1 MELVK
6 ILIIF
11 VVILVL
17 LNLKFPLYA
26 GMLAGTALLL
36 PLFQIG
42 LPKAAEITLY
52 SVTSA
57 ETLNMVLALYVISVL
72 QLCLEKRDHLSR
84 AQDAMNGL
92 LSDQRLNTA
101 LASVFIGMM
110 PAAPAVIIC
119 GDMMDNMAGDHL
131 SPAEKAC
138 CASYYRHITEGVLPT
153 FPLVII
159 VCTLSGIPVSSF
171 FLTMLPM
178 VAVLIVLGFVFYLHR
193 VPKTAEGKSAPE
205 YGSKGESAKVLLRSL
220 WTIIASIAII
230 LAFNVPAWL
239 AVAVVVTV
247 NIFTDRFSVAELL
260 PIVRRA
266 FDWKV
271 VAGTFATFIF
281 KDVLLNTGV
290 VQLLPDYF
298 SRLPIPVFLILALL
312 FFFGSLV
319 GSSNAVGAAFVP
331 LAFNMMDGGVAL
343 LVLLMGFAYAASQM
357 SPTHICLSLA
367 AEHFDVSLTSMI
379 GKIAPLMLCY
389 MVILVGYYL
398 LLTVI
403 L

>member
-11 VVILVL
+11 AVILVL
-17 LNLKFPLYA
+17 LNLKLPLYA
-26 GMLAGTALLL
+26 GMIAGTALLMV
-36 PLFQIG
+36 FFGIG
-42 LPKAAEITLY
+42 IPQAASITMD
-52 SVTSA
+52 SVTSD
-57 ETLNMVLALYVISVL
+57 ETLQMVLALYIISAL
-72 QLCLEKRDHLSR
+72 QLCLEKRGHLTR
-84 AQDAMNGL
+84 AQNAMNGL
-92 LSDQRLNTA
+92 LEDQRLNTA

-110 PAAPAVIIC
+110 PAAPAVVIC
-119 GDMMDNMAGDHL
+119 GKMMDNMAGDYL
-131 SPAEKAC
+131 TPSEKAC

-159 VCTLSGIPVSSF
+159 VCALSGIPVSSF

-178 VAVLIVLGFVFYLHR
+178 VAVLICLGFVFYLR
-193 VPKTAEGKSAPE
+193 KVPKTAGGGSASEYESKS
-205 YGSKGESAKVLLRSL
+205 ESAKALLRSL

-230 LAFNVPAWL
+230 LVFNMQAWL
-239 AVAVVVTV
+239 AVAIVVAV
-247 NIFTDRFSVAELL
+247 NVFIDHFSATELL
-260 PIVRRA
+260 PIMRQA

-271 VAGTFATFIF
+271 IVGTFATFIF

-290 VQLLPDYF
+290 VQLLPGYF
-298 SRLPIPVFLILALL
+298 SRLPIPVFLTLALL

-379 GKIAPLMLCY
+379 GKIVPLMLCY

>member
-11 VVILVL
+11 AVILVL
-17 LNLKFPLYA
+17 LNLKLPLYA
-26 GMLAGTALLL
+26 GMIAGTALLMV
-36 PLFQIG
+36 FFGIG
-42 LPKAAEITLY
+42 IPQAASITMD
-52 SVTSA
+52 SVTSD
-57 ETLNMVLALYVISVL
+57 ETLQMVLALYIISAL
-72 QLCLEKRDHLSR
+72 QLCLEKRGHLTR
-84 AQDAMNGL
+84 AQNAMNGL
-92 LSDQRLNTA
+92 LEDQRLNTA

-110 PAAPAVIIC
+110 PAAPAVVIC
-119 GDMMDNMAGDHL
+119 GKMMDNMAGDYL
-131 SPAEKAC
+131 APSEKAC

-159 VCTLSGIPVSSF
+159 VCALSGIPVSSF

-178 VAVLIVLGFVFYLHR
+178 VAVLICLGFVFYLR
-193 VPKTAEGKSAPE
+193 KVPKTAGGGSASEYESKS
-205 YGSKGESAKVLLRSL
+205 ESAKVLLRSL

-230 LAFNVPAWL
+230 LVFNMQAWL
-239 AVAVVVTV
+239 AVAIVVAV
-247 NIFTDRFSVAELL
+247 NVFIDHFSATELL
-260 PIVRRA
+260 PIMRQA

-271 VAGTFATFIF
+271 IVGTFATFIF

-290 VQLLPDYF
+290 VQLLPGYF
-298 SRLPIPVFLILALL
+298 SRLPIPVFLTLALL

-379 GKIAPLMLCY
+379 GKIVPLMLCY

>member
-11 VVILVL
+11 AVILVL

-26 GMLAGTALLL
+26 GMIAGTALLMV
-36 PLFQIG
+36 FFGIG
-42 LPKAAEITLY
+42 IPQAASITMD
-52 SVTSA
+52 SVTSD
-57 ETLNMVLALYVISVL
+57 ETLQMVLALYVISAL
-72 QLCLEKRDHLSR
+72 QLCLEKRGHLTR
-84 AQDAMNGL
+84 AQNAMNGL
-92 LSDQRLNTA
+92 LEDQRLNTA

-110 PAAPAVIIC
+110 PAAPAVVIC
-119 GDMMDNMAGDHL
+119 GKMMDNMASDHL
-131 SPAEKAC
+131 TPAEKAC

-159 VCTLSGIPVSSF
+159 VCALSGIPVSSF

-178 VAVLIVLGFVFYLHR
+178 VAVLICLGFVFYLR
-193 VPKTAEGKSAPE
+193 KVPKTAEGGSTSE

-230 LAFNVPAWL
+230 LVFNMQAWL
-239 AVAVVVTV
+239 AVAIVVAV
-247 NIFTDRFSVAELL
+247 NVFIDQFSVTELL
-260 PIVRRA
+260 PIMKQA

-271 VAGTFATFIF
+271 IVGTFATFIF

-290 VQLLPDYF
+290 VQLLPGYF
-298 SRLPIPVFLILALL
+298 SRLPIPVFLTLALL

-331 LAFNMMDGGVAL
+331 LAFSMMDGGVAL

-389 MVILVGYYL
+389 MVILVVYYL